1 MRRLLISIQRFMPI
15 IFWLLI
21 VIVTVLMLIELQPT
35 QGGLPNID
43 KVEHALVFIA
53 LGVSGSLAYAQKR
66 HWVYLGLVALGALY
80 EVLQAQLTITRQ
92 ASVYD
97 WLADTAGILIAIGL
111 MTYFSTLCKQNNSLK
126 T

>member
-1 MRRLLISIQRFMPI
+1 MQRLIVISMRFMSI
-15 IFWLLI
+15 IFWMLI
-21 VIVTVLMLIELQPT
+21 VIVTVLMLIELKPT

-43 KVEHALVFIA
+43 KVEHALVFTA

-80 EVLQAQLTITRQ
+80 ELLQALFTVTRQ

-97 WLADTAGILIAIGL
+97 WLADIAGILIAIGL

>member
-53 LGVSGSLAYAQKR
+53 LGVSGGLAYAQKR
-66 HWVYLGLVALGALY
+66 VWVYLGLIALGALY

-97 WLADTAGILIAIGL
+97 WLADIAGILIAIGL
-111 MTYFSTLCKQNNSLK
+111 VVLISKLYKQK
-126 T
+126 Q

>member
-43 KVEHALVFIA
+43 KVEHALVFMA
-53 LGVSGSLAYAQKR
+53 LGVSGGLAYAQKR
-66 HWVYLGLVALGALY
+66 VWAYLGLIALGALY

-97 WLADTAGILIAIGL
+97 WLADIAGILIAIGL
-111 MTYFSTLCKQNNSLK
+111 VVLISKLYKQK
-126 T
+126 Q